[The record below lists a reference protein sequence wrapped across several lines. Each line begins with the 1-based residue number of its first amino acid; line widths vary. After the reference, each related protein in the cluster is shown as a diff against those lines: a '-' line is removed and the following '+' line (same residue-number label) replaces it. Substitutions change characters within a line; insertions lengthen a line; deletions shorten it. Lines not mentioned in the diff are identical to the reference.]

1 MATVSQTKI
10 KIANVNEVVTM
21 SGDRSAADVK
31 AQFQDFYPSL
41 ANSVFT
47 ETVVAG
53 VKTITFTEQV
63 GTKGC

>member
-1 MATVSQTKI
+1 MAIAQTKI

-31 AQFQDFYPSL
+31 SQFQAFYPSL

-47 ETVVAG
+47 ETVAG
-53 VKTITFTEQV
+53 TVKTITFTEQV
-63 GTKGC
+63 GTKG